1 MAKQN
6 EVTAESAI
14 KAFKEAEYKI
24 KNDNLRKMNEEL
36 RLTVEGHKELAK
48 VFTAY
53 IALLLKRV
61 GATEEEPMLITEED
75 VKYALEHYETRAILQ
90 NGEKMLFCAEKV

>member
-6 EVTAESAI
+6 KVTAESAI
-14 KAFKEAEYKI
+14 KAFNEANYKV
-24 KNDNLRKMNEEL
+24 KNDQLLKMNEEL
-36 RLTVEGHKELAK
+36 RKTVEGHKQLAN

-53 IALLLKRV
+53 IALLLEKV
-61 GATEEEPMLITEED
+61 GATEENPILITEED

-90 NGEKMLFCAEKV
+90 NGEKKLFCAKKV